1 MNAGRAKNAHGSRR
15 GIDDLLRGQR
25 PNPFRPGGS
34 RQPVAASSEVPDD
47 VSEVPDDVSEV
58 PDDVMHPVENG
69 SLIGSVRRVA
79 GRPEAVSGMCT
90 HHGRRW
96 FDAPTYQLRCAC
108 HSTSFSPTRRLLAHQ
123 RHNAPKSLPQLQV
136 REVNGAIEVLAPA
149 EPAKPACPACPR

>member
-15 GIDDLLRGQR
+15 DIDDLLRGQR
-25 PNPFRPGGS
+25 PNPFRPDGS
-34 RQPVAASSEVPDD
+34 WQPVAAS
-47 VSEVPDDVSEV
+47 SEV

-79 GRPEAVSGMCT
+79 GRPEAVSGICT
-90 HHGRRW
+90 HHGWRQW

-123 RHNAPKSLPQLQV
+123 LHNAPKSLPQLQV
-136 REVNGAIEVLAPA
+136 REVNGAIEVLARA